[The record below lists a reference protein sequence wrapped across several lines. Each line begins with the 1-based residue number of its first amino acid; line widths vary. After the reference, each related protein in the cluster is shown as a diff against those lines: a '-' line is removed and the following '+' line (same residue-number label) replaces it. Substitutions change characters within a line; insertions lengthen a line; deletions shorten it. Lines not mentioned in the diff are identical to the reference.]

1 MSIPAVRASQGLARL
16 REWVERHPRLAAWVG
31 LAVAMVAMLVLASGG
46 AGLLPGQLLA
56 LVVST
61 VVLAGACVWIIF
73 WE

>member
-1 MSIPAVRASQGLARL
+1 MSTSAARALERLAQL
-16 REWVERHPRLAAWVG
+16 RGGVERHPRLAAWAG
-31 LAVAMVAMLVLASGG
+31 LAVAMVAMLLFASGE